1 MTPSIKWFLLGFL
14 SILFGIFA
22 INHALLT
29 SIAVTV
35 LVGAMLVLS
44 GVAQVVLGVNEDGIW
59 RKLLSIGLGTLLV
72 ALGIS
77 FLVTPMDGVISLAL
91 LVTLLVGAGGLLRF
105 ALAFQLR
112 RTHFFWITLISGAL
126 SVCLAI
132 YIFLIPLALASFLG
146 LLIGIEMVLNGVG
159 LVALGFTMRVHA
171 RTI

>member
-59 RKLLSIGLGTLLV
+59 RKLLSLGLGTLLV
-72 ALGIS
+72 ASFPTATHS
-77 FLVTPMDGVISLAL
+77 FLLDYFDIGCFISL
-91 LVTLLVGAGGLLRF
+91 
-105 ALAFQLR
+105 
-112 RTHFFWITLISGAL
+112 L
-126 SVCLAI
+126 SYI
-132 YIFLIPLALASFLG
+132 YFLDP
-146 LLIGIEMVLNGVG
+146 IGFG
-159 LVALGFTMRVHA
+159 
-171 RTI
+171 